1 MKINI
6 KKYQNGGGVNPP
18 FVYYKP
24 VDYKAQE
31 QQETSSEQP
40 KAKEASSGSLDD
52 KQLFDMV
59 QGVNGLPSDMAGVI
73 QKLNLF
79 YTKANLFNTTGK
91 IDAGSLSTQY
101 LQTLLQVK
109 TANFNKE
116 EFNDAKKQATENQA
130 LSDIAI
136 GNGGTLTVLD
146 SNNKLKFVTVKDF
159 LNSKGDLR
167 AVTNSDLL
175 QIRSLDTDYANNNDI
190 FKIIK
195 NGIGMEKVTKM
206 IQDVLSNINSTEFKR
221 EGYATSNGKEVIKG
235 AQALQ
240 NINGDPSG
248 MSLSGTYKYSKSFK
262 NNTPE
267 IQAAIKYIAA
277 MLPENAK
284 TLLALHSGN
293 KENPYEGALSLI
305 GQLASVRSQ
314 TSDNQDIS
322 LIANYDGEG
331 NPVNKNKSQK
341 DAYDLMKTNQIMA
354 IQNNYGG
361 NKSIYSFQPKD
372 SNASLSIAGTSYGA
386 IKDINNKI
394 ITDVSYQDLLAR
406 SGLGAVSDT
415 RSIVFGDK
423 VLPHQALNEILY
435 TNTGLTRALLP
446 SKLDSYGNKIPD
458 FTYFKKYEQANK
470 EIRKL
475 PGNLTDKQYEQKS
488 GQILSKYGLSNLT
501 INGVPD
507 TRKFGIFLI
516 ADALTTSR
524 VIKDPS
530 GGIEDVSADDSLYDY
545 LQKNLYTTPQG
556 KSTYTLDRNNFYDF
570 NGYDHIYRAPIYIPI
585 SSNSATSYMS
595 NGATWN
601 QLQGL
606 QEKYDTEDIRTH
618 SNPTGSDNLNK

>member
-40 KAKEASSGSLDD
+40 KAKETSSGSLDD

-116 EFNDAKKQATENQA
+116 EFTDAKKQATENQA
-130 LSDIAI
+130 LNDIAI
-136 GNGGTLTVLD
+136 GKGGTLTVLD

-175 QIRSLDTDYANNNDI
+175 QIRSLDIDYVNNNDI
-190 FKIIK
+190 FKVIK

-221 EGYATSNGKEVIKG
+221 EGYATSNGKEIIKG

-331 NPVNKNKSQK
+331 NPANKNKSQK
-341 DAYDLMKTNQIMA
+341 DAYDLMKTNQVMA

-372 SNASLSIAGTSYGA
+372 SNTSLSIAGTSYGA

-394 ITDVSYQDLLAR
+394 ITDTNYQDLLAK

-435 TNTGLTRALLP
+435 TNTGLIRALLP

-475 PGNLTDKQYEQKS
+475 PGNLTDKQFEQKS
-488 GQILSKYGLSNLT
+488 GQILAKHGLSNLT

-507 TRKFGIFLI
+507 TRKFGIFLV

-530 GGIEDVSADDSLYDY
+530 GGMEDVSADDSLYDY